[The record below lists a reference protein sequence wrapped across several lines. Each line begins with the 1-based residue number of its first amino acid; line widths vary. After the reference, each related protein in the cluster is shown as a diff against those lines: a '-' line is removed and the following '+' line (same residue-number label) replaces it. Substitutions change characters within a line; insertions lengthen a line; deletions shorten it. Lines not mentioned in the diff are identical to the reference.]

1 MNKNCSCN
9 IYLILFEIT
18 RKSLVKITL
27 IIYELAYTFSKNL
40 SLVTM
45 KIYDQ
50 ESEKETGISSI
61 IKLIYILLNY

>member
-1 MNKNCSCN
+1 MNKNSSCN

-18 RKSLVKITL
+18 RNSLDRITL
-27 IIYELAYTFSKNL
+27 IIYELAYTFSKKL

>member
-18 RKSLVKITL
+18 RKSLVK

>member
-18 RKSLVKITL
+18 RNSLDRITL

-50 ESEKETGISSI
+50 ESEKETGISSF
-61 IKLIYILLNY
+61 IKLIYILFNY

>member
-9 IYLILFEIT
+9 TYLILFEIT
-18 RKSLVKITL
+18 RNSLDRITL

-40 SLVTM
+40 SLITM

>member
-9 IYLILFEIT
+9 TYLILFEIT
-18 RKSLVKITL
+18 RKSLVKLTL

-40 SLVTM
+40 SLVSM